1 MGDIRLPGLAT
12 GIDTTT
18 LVEQL
23 MIIESRRLASY
34 QVKKA
39 EYEKQKTTFTE
50 LETKVNALKTT
61 VTALSDSDN
70 LQVFKTTTSDKDIL
84 TVSASSDANPGSHS
98 IEINQLAT
106 SETWIQEASTFDYET
121 DYVGGGTFIY
131 SYNHQERV
139 IMAVADETTLEDFVG
154 LINNDA
160 DNPGVTASLLY
171 HDGKYHLMLSGNETG
186 TDYQISVNA
195 SNTQVLETGSAFTLK
210 SDNSQNATLST
221 KITELD
227 QFGSNPLEGGE
238 VIEITGDDHDGGA
251 ITMEALPLTSYTTLS
266 HLLAEIENAFD
277 GNVKATLENGKIV
290 VTDTTAGTSSLSVI
304 LNYKANGSLATLTLP
319 TLAVDETLVVETEGG
334 SVTADLTG
342 FEPADFIETQS
353 AQDSEIR
360 VDGYPPQ
367 TGGIAEVQ
375 TLSKDPKATAGT
387 LTLTYD
393 GQTTGAIAFDAELDE
408 VQDALELLSNVSPG
422 DICVSGKKFKDAGDM
437 TFTFRNNAG
446 DVSMISIDM
455 TNLTPSSGWTFSET
469 IKGDSTN
476 CWIRR
481 NSNSIADALTGVT
494 LNLHDVTE
502 TGTPIEITV
511 QRSVQA
517 ISKKITNM
525 LTAYN
530 KLTSYLKEQ
539 TEYNKLTKKMGI
551 LSSNL
556 GISFI
561 KSQIRS
567 PFFGIAGGFGDDT
580 DSFLQASDI
589 GLTVDHHGLMELDQ
603 SELDDALD
611 ENFMD
616 VVYLLGAAGI
626 GDSDSNTIDFYGCSK
641 THTTAGTYDVDI
653 TVSGG
658 IVTRA
663 LIKLSSESTWRNAIW
678 SGSGSLI
685 TGDSTFD
692 DNGGPLYPENSLQ
705 LTVNLSTDDDFT
717 ATVRVKQGIAGALEE
732 TIQEVIEAD
741 GRLDVGVEFIE
752 GRIDTL
758 EKKIKD
764 EEARLENRE
773 DRLVAKFAR
782 MERTLTTLQ
791 QQMSAVTIL
800 TQYSF
805 GSMTG

>member
-18 LVEQL
+18 LIEQL
-23 MIIESRRLASY
+23 LIIEGRRLASY

-39 EYEKQKTTFTE
+39 DYEKQKTALGE
-50 LETKVNALKTT
+50 LRTKVNSLKTG
-61 VTALSDSDN
+61 VSALSNSDN
-70 LQVFKTTTSDKDIL
+70 LEIFKTTTSDKDIL
-84 TVSASSDANPGSHS
+84 TISASSDANPGSHS

-106 SETWIQEASTFDYET
+106 SETWIQETSTFDYKT

-139 IMAVADETTLEDFVG
+139 ITAVADETTLEDFVG

-195 SNTQVLETGSAFTLK
+195 SNTEVLETDSSFTLK

-238 VIEITGDDHDGGA
+238 VIEITGTDRYDDA
-251 ITMEALPLTSYTTLS
+251 ITKVDLNLTSYTTLS
-266 HLLAEIENAFD
+266 HLLTEIENAFD
-277 GNVKATLENGKIV
+277 GNVKATLVNGKIV

-304 LNYKANGSLATLTLP
+304 LTYNANGSLATLTLP
-319 TLAVDETLVVETEGG
+319 TMAVETMAVETEGG

-342 FEPADFIETQS
+342 FAPTNFIETQS
-353 AQDSEIR
+353 AQDSEIK
-360 VDGYPPQ
+360 VDGYPP
-367 TGGIAEVQ
+367 GPGIAEVQ
-375 TLSKDPKATAGT
+375 TLSKTSKASGGT
-387 LTLTYD
+387 FTLTYD
-393 GQTTGAIAFDAELDE
+393 GQTTAVIDRGASTDAI
-408 VQDALELLSNVSPG
+408 QDALEALSNVEPG
-422 DICVSGKKFKDAGDM
+422 DITVSGVKLRDDGD
-437 TFTFRNNAG
+437 TIFTFRNNVG
-446 DVSMISIDM
+446 DVSMISIDT
-455 TNLTPSSGWTFSET
+455 TNLEPSSGWTFSEET
-469 IKGDSTN
+469 KGDSTN

-481 NSNSIADALTGVT
+481 NSNSITDALTGVT

-502 TGTPIEITV
+502 TGTPIGITV
-511 QRSVQA
+511 QRDAQA

-530 KLTSYLKEQ
+530 ELTSYMEEQ
-539 TEYNKLTKKMGI
+539 TEYNELTKKMGV
-551 LSSNL
+551 LSSNH

-567 PFFGIAGGFGDDT
+567 PFFGIAGGFDDET

-603 SELDDALD
+603 SKLDDALD

-641 THTTAGTYDVDI
+641 THTTGGAYDVDI

-658 IVTRA
+658 TVTRA
-663 LIKLSSESTWRNAIW
+663 LIKLSSESTWRNATW
-678 SGSGSLI
+678 SGNGSLI

-692 DNGGPLYPENSLQ
+692 DNGDPLYPENNLQ
-705 LTVNLSTDDDFT
+705 LTVDLSTDGDFT
-717 ATVRVKQGIAGALEE
+717 ATVRVKQGIAGELEE
-732 TIQEVIEAD
+732 RLEDVLKAD
-741 GRLDVGVEFIE
+741 GRLDAGVDFIDNRIDALKSRIE
-752 GRIDTL
+752 G
-758 EKKIKD
+758 
-764 EEARLENRE
+764 EESRLDNKE

-782 MERTLTTLQ
+782 LESTLTALQ
-791 QQMSAVTIL
+791 QQMSTINML
-800 TQYSF
+800 TQLTF
-805 GSMTG
+805 GSMTA

>member
-50 LETKVNALKTT
+50 LESKVNALKTT

-70 LQVFKTTTSDKDIL
+70 LQVFKTTTNDKDIL

-106 SETWIQEASTFDYET
+106 SETWIQDTSTFDYET

-131 SYNHQERV
+131 SYNYQERT
-139 IMAVADETTLEDFVG
+139 ITAVADETTLEDFVG

-171 HDGKYHLMLSGNETG
+171 HDGKYHLMFSGNETG

-238 VIEITGDDHDGGA
+238 VIEITGDDHDDVA
-251 ITMEALPLTSYTTLS
+251 ITMEPLPLTEYTTVS

-277 GNVKATLENGKIV
+277 DNVKATLENGKIV
-290 VTDTTAGTSSLSVI
+290 VTDTTAGTSSLSVT
-304 LNYKANGSLATLTLP
+304 LTYNANGSSATLTLP
-319 TLAVDETLVVETEGG
+319 TLAVETLAVETEGG

-342 FEPADFIETQS
+342 FAPADFIETQS
-353 AQDSEIR
+353 AQDSKIR

-367 TGGIAEVQ
+367 AGGIAEVQ
-375 TLSKDPKATAGT
+375 TLSKAIKATAGT
-387 LTLTYD
+387 CTLTYD

-408 VQDALELLSNVSPG
+408 IQDALELLSNVSPG

-469 IKGDSTN
+469 TKGDSTN

-494 LNLHDVTE
+494 LNLHDITE
-502 TGTPIEITV
+502 TGTPIKITV

-525 LTAYN
+525 MTTYN
-530 KLTSYLKEQ
+530 ELTSYLEQQ

-567 PFFGIAGGFGDDT
+567 PFFGIAGGFDDET

-603 SELDDALD
+603 SELDDALG

-626 GDSDSNTIDFYGCSK
+626 GNSDSNTIDFYGCSK
-641 THTTAGTYDVDI
+641 TYTTGGTYDVDI

-692 DNGGPLYPENSLQ
+692 DNGDPLYPENSLQ
-705 LTVNLSTDDDFT
+705 LTVDLSTDDDFT
-717 ATVRVKQGIAGALEE
+717 ATVRVKQGIAGALEK

-758 EKKIKD
+758 EKKIKG

-782 MERTLTTLQ
+782 MERTLTALQ

-800 TQYSF
+800 TQYAF
-805 GSMTG
+805 GSTTG